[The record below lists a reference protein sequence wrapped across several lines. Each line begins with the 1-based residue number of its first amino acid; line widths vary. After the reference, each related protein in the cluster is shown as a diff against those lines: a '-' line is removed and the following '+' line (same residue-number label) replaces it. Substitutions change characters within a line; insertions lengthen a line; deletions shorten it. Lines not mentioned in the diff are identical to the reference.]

1 MKTLTT
7 LIAAAALTASGITIA
22 SADTTLEPRSVTV
35 KFADLNTSNVQGAQA
50 LYQRIA
56 SAAES
61 VCNDLKPGRQ
71 LALMERYANCVHQ
84 AISAAIVEVDR
95 PAVTAYAAAHGFR
108 AVDAAPRMARN
119 Q

>member
-7 LIAAAALTASGITIA
+7 LIAVATVAASGITIA
-22 SADTTLEPRSVTV
+22 SADTTLEPRSATV
-35 KFADLNTSNVQGAQA
+35 KFADLNTSNVQGAQV

-61 VCNDLKPGRQ
+61 VCRDLKPGRQ
-71 LALMERYANCVHQ
+71 VALMEPYAKCVHQ
-84 AISAAIVEVDR
+84 AISTAVIKVDR
-95 PAVTAYAAAHGFR
+95 PAVTAYAAAQGTR
-108 AVDAAPRMARN
+108 PSEAAIKIARN

>member
-1 MKTLTT
+1 M
-7 LIAAAALTASGITIA
+7 
-22 SADTTLEPRSVTV
+22 TV
-35 KFADLNTSNVQGAQA
+35 KFADLNTNNVQGARV

-84 AISAAIVEVDR
+84 AISAAIVQVDR
-95 PAVTAYAAAHGFR
+95 PAVTGLPGQRHRCVQPRHAAGG
-108 AVDAAPRMARN
+108 
-119 Q
+119 